1 MLQISWIALWVCFY
15 RRGIGRRKCQ
25 SHRHSLPR
33 TWEKPK
39 TKIRKIPVFCS
50 KTLRRPAG
58 KTSDRQDTI
67 SIHPCLYLPR
77 VVAGNDYHHVR
88 SLLFS
93 RRRKKNDTVKKGE
106 PAHFFC
112 CVFLFSIVFIC
123 GYTFTISDFT
133 HALIIAS
140 FASEHHVQNFCS
152 MKDMVTP
159 KNTFRSHPK
168 KSVAWVAPS
177 CSKPLL
183 FCSLL
188 FRQYS
193 FYLSFHINE

>member
-1 MLQISWIALWVCFY
+1 MTTTTCVHCCFPD
-15 RRGIGRRKCQ
+15 G
-25 SHRHSLPR
+25 
-33 TWEKPK
+33 E
-39 TKIRKIPVFCS
+39 
-50 KTLRRPAG
+50 
-58 KTSDRQDTI
+58 
-67 SIHPCLYLPR
+67 
-77 VVAGNDYHHVR
+77 
-88 SLLFS
+88 
-93 RRRKKNDTVKKGE
+93 KNDTVKKGE

-193 FYLSFHINE
+193 FYLSFLLFLSHGAGFLFFLIQVPLVSLTREDKFLRFMFSVE